1 MMQTA
6 SRPLPLHLAAWIVE
20 LSASAEQSESIL
32 GDLAEEF
39 SDVASK
45 SGVVSARRWYWRQ
58 SVKTIFHLAGAA
70 LRSAPWPLTGIVLM
84 GFLLKWF
91 IARLPEQVI
100 VALLRTQHPYSNL
113 HYVLYVW
120 LVTWGIPIL
129 RVVQMTL
136 IGCIVAAVANGKEI
150 VATVVLIVISSVI
163 VGSNFCL
170 HVLDLPLQI
179 NIPWTFLVPNF
190 ANWMGI
196 LTGGILVRQIRS
208 ASPHQDATP

>member
-1 MMQTA
+1 MRQTEPRT
-6 SRPLPLHLAAWIVE
+6 RPPRLAAWFVE

-70 LRSAPWPLTGIVLM
+70 FRSAPWSLAGIVLM

-91 IARLPEQVI
+91 IARLPEQLI
-100 VALLRTQHPYSNL
+100 VAILHTQRPYSNL
-113 HYVLYVW
+113 HYDLYVW
-120 LVTWGIPIL
+120 LVTWGILIL

-136 IGCIVAAVANGKEI
+136 IGCIVATVAKGKEI
-150 VATVVLIVISSVI
+150 VAPVVLIIVSLVV
-163 VGSNFCL
+163 VGSNFLL
-170 HVLDLPLQI
+170 HILDLPPQI
-179 NIPWTFLVPNF
+179 AIPWTFLLPNF

-208 ASPHQDATP
+208 ASLRRDATP